1 MINEKD
7 PQATSETLERLME
20 VVALVEEDMVDA
32 VDVAISPTII
42 IHMDLAAEVVAD
54 SITTMATEVDQM
66 ETGMAPA
73 ALGVDLKVVTR
84 QMARLEDTIIIITVL
99 ETKVQM
105 HIPIIIMEGQ
115 VDAK

>member
-1 MINEKD
+1 MNNEKD
-7 PQATSETLERLME
+7 PQATSEILERLME

-42 IHMDLAAEVVAD
+42 HMDLVAEVVAD

-84 QMARLEDTIIIITVL
+84 QMARLEDKIIIITVL
-99 ETKVQM
+99 ETKVQV

-115 VDAK
+115 VDVK